1 MRSSSSFS
9 ISRSHHNHLGILKP
23 RNRLVPGKLRRAEI
37 SSLDRVRCSDL
48 KLQECGTWNLSFS
61 LARNAFCLR
70 SMDEGSMDTSSLDD
84 LGNNW
89 DPSTISSS
97 EGEDSDEEVLLTP
110 IDDCET
116 PVLNKQLMTSEDT
129 LTVTAQRLTMLG
141 KRSRRYK
148 FAPIGYRFFINVG
161 LASFVILLLGLVD
174 WCAWRII
181 RLPLDPLYVIKP
193 FVISAVLVVS
203 IGYVAVPLLKRFNI
217 FREEG
222 ERLVKDHVRKRIPTM
237 GGLYLVP
244 VGAIVGNVLAGTSQA
259 EVSGAIAITLA
270 FAVVGLL
277 DDTLC
282 QIKNLE
288 SGSSW
293 KMKVILQAIVAAW
306 FSYWLETADVTTP
319 YSMKMLIPLPSI
331 GLLNMGKS
339 YRLLSTLAL
348 VVMANATNLSD
359 RFDGMSSGVAA
370 LAFVGLSIAV
380 LPICPDLAVFGAS
393 MTGACVGFLMQNG
406 YKASVLM
413 GSTGSLALG
422 GALAA
427 MASCTGMFLPLFI
440 ASGVFML
447 EVLYLM
453 FQVMCF
459 CIANRVEGDGQVLF
473 LAERLHNQLAKCGI
487 EEPWIVAG
495 TYVLSS
501 VLAIFAGYVGLVSA

>member
-1 MRSSSSFS
+1 MRSSSSSS

-23 RNRLVPGKLRRAEI
+23 GNRLVPGKLRRAEI

-61 LARNAFCLR
+61 LARNAFYLR
-70 SMDEGSMDTSSLDD
+70 SMDEGSMDTSSLED

-129 LTVTAQRLTMLG
+129 LTVTAQRLAMLG

-161 LASFVILLLGLVD
+161 LTSFVILLLGLVD

-181 RLPLDPLYVIKP
+181 RLPLDPLYVTKP

-222 ERLVKDHVRKRIPTM
+222 ERLMKDHVRKRILTM

-244 VGAIVGNVLAGTSQA
+244 IGAIVGNVLAGTSQA

-293 KMKVILQAIVAAW
+293 KMKVILEAIIAAW

-319 YSMKMLIPLPSI
+319 YSM
-331 GLLNMGKS
+331 
-339 YRLLSTLAL
+339 Y
-348 VVMANATNLSD
+348 
-359 RFDGMSSGVAA
+359 SS
-370 LAFVGLSIAV
+370 
-380 LPICPDLAVFGAS
+380 
-393 MTGACVGFLMQNG
+393 
-406 YKASVLM
+406 
-413 GSTGSLALG
+413 
-422 GALAA
+422 
-427 MASCTGMFLPLFI
+427 LF
-440 ASGVFML
+440 
-447 EVLYLM
+447 
-453 FQVMCF
+453 
-459 CIANRVEGDGQVLF
+459 
-473 LAERLHNQLAKCGI
+473 
-487 EEPWIVAG
+487 
-495 TYVLSS
+495 
-501 VLAIFAGYVGLVSA
+501 